1 MTNSLKKG
9 IGTKYLLP
17 IIAAYAA
24 AAGLLGFERL
34 TQLQPVLTHFGA
46 AGIAGV
52 LLLVLQDLI
61 PRPVK
66 EVLVFWRL
74 RDRLPGCRAFS
85 GVAKR
90 DPRVDPTDLA
100 VLLPVTPMTPTEEN
114 ALWYRWLKSVETD
127 PAIADSHR
135 RFLALREC
143 AVLLFLLALVSP
155 VLALVPEAGRQVS
168 LHLAI
173 GCAVAYLLVAVAAR
187 NAGVR
192 LVSNVIARKVA
203 TS

>member
-1 MTNSLKKG
+1 MTDSLKKG

-17 IIAAYAA
+17 IVAAYAA
-24 AAGLLGFERL
+24 AAGLLGFERI
-34 TQLQPVLTHFGA
+34 TQLQSVLTHLGA

-74 RDRLPGCRAFS
+74 RDRVPGCRAFS
-85 GVAKR
+85 VVAKR

-100 VLLPVTPMTPTEEN
+100 VLLPASPMTPTEEN

-127 PAIADSHR
+127 AGIADNHR
-135 RFLALREC
+135 RFLALRDC
-143 AVLLFLLALVSP
+143 AVLLFLLAFASP
-155 VLALVPEAGRQVS
+155 LLGLVPGTAQQGQ
-168 LHLAI
+168 LQLGL
-173 GCAVAYLLVAVAAR
+173 GCTVAYFAAAVATR